1 MVSDGFDDDLSRARR
16 ELQELAAASE
26 AEGRLPQGHG
36 EAAEGLVR
44 VTVEAGRISTVELN
58 PRAMRLPSPDL
69 AEAFTEATNAAL
81 ADLESR
87 YPPVA
92 LPSIDPATLDAQLAE
107 VQQQGL
113 IQMRRYNESLNDA
126 LRHLT

>member
-1 MVSDGFDDDLSRARR
+1 
-16 ELQELAAASE
+16 
-26 AEGRLPQGHG
+26 
-36 EAAEGLVR
+36 
-44 VTVEAGRISTVELN
+44 
-58 PRAMRLPSPDL
+58 MRLPSPDL

-113 IQMRRYNESLNDA
+113 IQMRRYNESINDA